1 MSVNKGCNISLGPS
15 IPAVLLTIVFLL
27 LKVFDKVDWS
37 YWVVFMPLWLPFAV
51 VIAIYIILLIL
62 KILVTI
68 YDYYKYYKR

>member
-1 MSVNKGCNISLGPS
+1 MSKNKGCSISLGPS

-51 VIAIYIILLIL
+51 VILFGILLFVVRLIL
-62 KILVTI
+62 DII
-68 YDYYKYYKR
+68 EYKRYN